1 MGKKLRNK
9 KWRCREKFNI
19 KMASSSS
26 PTKDAT
32 KAVLVKLDMNNL
44 GYLLHM

>member
-1 MGKKLRNK
+1 MLWKKF
-9 KWRCREKFNI
+9 EV
-19 KMASSSS
+19 KMASPSS

-32 KAVLVKLDMNNL
+32 KAVQVKLEMNSL